1 MFFSNIARNIVLVFL
16 AALLFIQPI
25 KEVKIAIE
33 PQSEI
38 ESKAYNEVHIQI
50 EKQEEIAIE
59 KESSNSSEWEIEIPK
74 INLKAEI
81 SEGTTAKVMNK
92 YVGHF
97 EETPETIGNIG
108 LAAHNRGYPV
118 NYFKD
123 LKLLEIGDKIHY
135 KFGNEN
141 KSYIVDKIKV
151 IKDTN
156 WEMLKNTE
164 DNRLTLITCIENEPE
179 YRLCVQAI
187 EIGG

>member
-1 MFFSNIARNIVLVFL
+1 MFFSNIARNIILVLL
-16 AALLFIQPI
+16 AAVIFIQPI
-25 KEVKIAIE
+25 EAVNLKLE
-33 PQSEI
+33 PHSETI
-38 ESKAYNEVHIQI
+38 NNETNETQFQI
-50 EKQEEIAIE
+50 EEQEQIVIE
-59 KESSNSSEWEIEIPK
+59 EKSNNSSEWEIEIPS

-81 SEGTTAKVMNK
+81 SEGTTAKVMNM

-97 EETPETIGNIG
+97 EETPEIIGNIG

-123 LKLLEIGDKIHY
+123 LKLLEKGDKIYY
-135 KFGNEN
+135 KYRNEN